1 MQRTINMTVNGQQR
15 ELEVNDADTL
25 LEVLRD
31 GLKLWS
37 VRESCGVG
45 ACGSCTV
52 LLDGRPVSACFLL
65 AARLDGRTIE
75 TVEGLGSDDALHPIQ
90 QAFLENDA
98 AQCGYCTPGFI
109 MAAKALLEEHGDPS
123 DDQIRD
129 YLSGNLCR
137 CGGYP
142 NIMRAVRARGGSNG
156 RRLRPRRPGSIGEGV
171 LRLRFATLRTNGTGF
186 QDNHGYCPQP
196 RRPDQPS

>member
-1 MQRTINMTVNGQQR
+1 MERSISLTVNGEQR
-15 ELEVNDADTL
+15 ELAVDDADTL

-37 VRESCGVG
+37 VREACGVG

-65 AARLDGRTIE
+65 AARLEGRTVE
-75 TVEGLGSDDALHPIQ
+75 TVEGLGAGDALHPIQ
-90 QAFLENDA
+90 QAFLEHDA
-98 AQCGYCTPGFI
+98 AQCGYCTPGFV
-109 MAAKALLEEHGDPS
+109 MAAKALLDEHGDPT
-123 DDQIRD
+123 DDQIRE

-142 NIMRAVRARGGSNG
+142 NIMRAVRAAAARMSGG
-156 RRLRPRRPGSIGEGV
+156 
-171 LRLRFATLRTNGTGF
+171 
-186 QDNHGYCPQP
+186 
-196 RRPDQPS
+196 